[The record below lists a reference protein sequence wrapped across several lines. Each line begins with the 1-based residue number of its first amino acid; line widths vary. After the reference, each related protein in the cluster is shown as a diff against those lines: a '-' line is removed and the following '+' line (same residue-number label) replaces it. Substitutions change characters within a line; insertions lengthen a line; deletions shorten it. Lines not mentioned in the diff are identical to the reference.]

1 MGARPSQSILLVDD
15 DPTNLQLLR
24 ATLARTGAELVLAR
38 SGEEALE
45 AARAA
50 HPALVLLDVMMPG
63 IDGFETC
70 RRLKADPSV
79 ADAAVIFL
87 SALDDSR
94 DKVQGLSL
102 GAVDYIAKPFQP
114 QEVLA
119 RVQTHLTIQRLRAEL
134 AERNRQLAA
143 ANQQILESVAEGIVG
158 FDSDGRISFANP
170 AACQLTGLAESSLIG
185 QGRYGRDLLLGADG
199 VPVPERASPA
209 YASLVRGETVH
220 SDTLLLRREKAAPLP
235 VALTSAPIRRGD
247 TVQGAVLA
255 FQDISDHKRQE
266 QALHDALV
274 EVGQL
279 KERLA
284 AENAYLRAEIR
295 SDRQFGEIIGRSEAL
310 LGVLEQVRR
319 VAPTRSTVLLQGESG
334 TGKEAIA
341 RALHEL
347 SPRRERPLIKVNC
360 GAISPSLIESELF
373 GHEKGAFTGAL
384 RQRAGFFELA
394 DGGTIF
400 LDEVGEL
407 PSDAQVKLLR
417 VLQEQ
422 EISRVGSE
430 APLSVDVR
438 VIAATNRD
446 LAALIE
452 AGQFRLDLYY
462 RLNVFPITLPPLRER
477 REDIPLLAAKFLA
490 DQARTLGK
498 ELRGLTPAALRLAE
512 SYDWPG
518 NIRELQNVIERA
530 AILAT
535 GATVDIPASLVVSG
549 SAPRQTSRL
558 NGQAPDGP
566 LATLAEAEALHIR
579 RTLEHT
585 GWLIAGRGGAAEL
598 LGVPESTLRSR
609 MKKLG
614 IRRAGR
620 PGN

>member
-1 MGARPSQSILLVDD
+1 MAARPSQSILLVDD

-24 ATLARTGAELVLAR
+24 ATLTRTGAKLVLAR
-38 SGEEALE
+38 SGEEAIE
-45 AARAA
+45 AARAT
-50 HPALVLLDVMMPG
+50 HPSLVLLDVMMPG

-70 RRLKADPSV
+70 RRLKADPGL
-79 ADAAVIFL
+79 ADAAIIFL
-87 SALDDSR
+87 SALDDAR
-94 DKVQGLSL
+94 DKVQGLSV

-170 AACQLTGLAESSLIG
+170 AACQLTGLAESSLLG
-185 QGRYGRDLLLGADG
+185 RGRYGRDLLLGADG
-199 VPVPERASPA
+199 VPVPERATPI
-209 YASLVRGETVH
+209 YASLVRGETVQ
-220 SDTLLLRREKAAPLP
+220 SDTLLLRRDEAAPLP
-235 VALTSAPIRRGD
+235 VALTSAPVRRGE
-247 TVQGAVLA
+247 TIQGAVLA
-255 FQDISDHKRQE
+255 FQDISDRKRQE
-266 QALHDALV
+266 QALHDALA
-274 EVGQL
+274 EVGRL

-284 AENAYLRAEIR
+284 AENAYLREEIR

-341 RALHEL
+341 RALHEA
-347 SPRRERPLIKVNC
+347 SPRREHPLIKVNC

-407 PSDAQVKLLR
+407 PADAQVKLLR

-430 APLSVDVR
+430 APLRVDVR

-446 LAALIE
+446 LAALVE

-477 REDIPLLAAKFLA
+477 RGDIPLLAAKFLA

-498 ELRGLTPAALRLAE
+498 ELMGLAPAALRLID

-530 AILAT
+530 AILAA

-549 SAPRQTSRL
+549 GAPRHGPRL
-558 NGQAPDGP
+558 NGLAVDGP
-566 LATLAEAEALHIR
+566 LATLAEAAARHIR
-579 RTLEHT
+579 RVLEHT
-585 GWLIAGRGGAAEL
+585 GWLIAGKGGAAEL

-614 IRRAGR
+614 IRRAAR
-620 PGN
+620 PGP

>member
-1 MGARPSQSILLVDD
+1 MAASPVPSILLVDD
-15 DPTNLQLLR
+15 DPTNLQLLK
-24 ATLARTGAELVLAR
+24 ATLKRLGAELQLAR
-38 SGEEALE
+38 SGEEAL
-45 AARAA
+45 AQARRYR
-50 HPALVLLDVMMPG
+50 PTLILLDVMMPG

-70 RRLKADPSV
+70 RRLTADAGS

-87 SALDDSR
+87 SALDDAR
-94 DKVQGLSL
+94 DKVQGLSV

-119 RVQTHLTIQRLRAEL
+119 RVQTHLTIQQLKAEL

-143 ANQQILESVAEGIVG
+143 ANQQILEAVAEGICG
-158 FDSDGRISFANP
+158 FDRDGRVSFANP
-170 AACQLTGLAESSLIG
+170 AACELTGYPEEALLG
-185 QGRYGRDLLLGADG
+185 QSRYGISLLLGADG
-199 VPVPERASPA
+199 RSLPERATPV
-209 YASLVRGETVH
+209 YASLVRGETVR
-220 SDTLLLRREKAAPLP
+220 SDTLLLQRQGAGPVP

-247 TVQGAVLA
+247 AVQGAVLA
-255 FQDISDHKRQE
+255 FRDISERKRQE
-266 QALHDALV
+266 QALHDALAEV
-274 EVGQL
+274 ERL

-295 SDRQFGEIIGRSEAL
+295 SDRQFGEIVGQSQAL
-310 LGVLEQVRR
+310 LAVLEQVRR
-319 VAPTRSTVLLQGESG
+319 VAPTKSSVLLQGESG

-347 SPRRERPLIKVNC
+347 SPRREHPLIKVNC

-407 PSDAQVKLLR
+407 PAEAQVKLLR

-422 EISRVGSE
+422 ELSRVGSE
-430 APLSVDVR
+430 APIRVDVR

-446 LAALIE
+446 LAGLVE
-452 AGQFRLDLYY
+452 GGGFRLDLYY

-477 REDIPLLAAKFLA
+477 RDDIPLLAERFLA
-490 DQARTLGK
+490 DQARALGK
-498 ELRGLTPAALRLAE
+498 ELTGLTPRAVQLMQ
-512 SYDWPG
+512 SYEWPG

-535 GATVDIPASLVVSG
+535 GSVVDIPPSLVASGAAHRPLRAAQG
-549 SAPRQTSRL
+549 SA
-558 NGQAPDGP
+558 DDEP
-566 LATLAEAEALHIR
+566 LTLAQAEAQHIR
-579 RTLEHT
+579 RMLERV
-585 GWLIAGRGGAAEL
+585 GWAVAGPAGAARL

-614 IRRAGR
+614 IKRKPPAG
-620 PGN
+620 G